1 MAEKPDKYDTSS
13 WTGESDAV
21 AAKALA
27 IALTFGALGFLLVGL
42 IALS

>member
-1 MAEKPDKYDTSS
+1 MAKLNGRYESAG

-27 IALTFGALGFLLVGL
+27 IALALGAIGFLIIGAIML
-42 IALS
+42 